1 MPSSSPAQLV
11 PVSDRPPVEATPA
24 APVVLP
30 PVELPAARRPGW
42 PTLAS
47 LAIATGLVALALGAW
62 AAVSAANEDAA
73 RSSARPEL
81 DRTLSLLGAADAE
94 RVPLSG
100 SVGRIVLV
108 ARPDGE
114 ALLALNGLGAAPAGR
129 EYEAWV
135 VPAGSATPVPAGT
148 FDGTN
153 RIVLLT
159 RRAPPGARVAVTLE
173 AEGGVER
180 PTRPLRLVAERA
192 G

>member
-1 MPSSSPAQLV
+1 M
-11 PVSDRPPVEATPA
+11 
-24 APVVLP
+24 LP

-94 RVPLSG
+94 RVALSG

-114 ALLALNGLGAAPAGR
+114 ALLALNGLGTAPAGR

>member
-1 MPSSSPAQLV
+1 VPPSSPTQLV
-11 PVSDRPPVEATPA
+11 PVPARPPLEASPG
-24 APVVLP
+24 APVVLA

-62 AAVSAANEDAA
+62 AAVSAANDDAA
-73 RSSARPEL
+73 RSADSPEL
-81 DRTLSLLGAADAE
+81 SRALSLLGAPDVE

-100 SVGRIVLV
+100 SLRRIVLV

-114 ALLALNGLGAAPAGR
+114 ALLALDGLGEAPAGR

-135 VPAGSATPVPAGT
+135 VPAGT
-148 FDGTN
+148 FDGTE

-159 RRAPPGARVAVTLE
+159 RPAPPGARVAVTLE
-173 AEGGVER
+173 AKGGVER
-180 PTRPLRLVAERA
+180 PTRPLRLVAERTS
-192 G
+192 

>member
-1 MPSSSPAQLV
+1 M
-11 PVSDRPPVEATPA
+11 
-24 APVVLP
+24 LP

-114 ALLALNGLGAAPAGR
+114 ALLALNGLGTAPAGR